1 MIGETMLLTQRDV
14 THTSPK
20 EEEEEEEKKSGHTG
34 IA

>member
-1 MIGETMLLTQRDV
+1 MLLTQRDV

-20 EEEEEEEKKSGHTG
+20 EEEEEEEEEEKKSGHTG